1 MSEAGKGVLAMVAAC
16 TVWGL
21 SPLFYKLLAP
31 VPPLEVLA
39 HRTLW
44 SVAVFGAVLL
54 AQRRL
59 REVPRAIAGRRVL
72 VLLAAASLMISV
84 NWFLFIH
91 AIQVGRTVEAALG
104 YYVFPLVAVLIGR
117 AVLGE
122 RLSNAQWLAVGIAA
136 AAVGVLTAG
145 LGAAPWIS
153 LVLAVTFGI
162 YGLLKRWVAAGPVVS
177 VTAEVLLLSPLALG
191 FLLWPGASTG
201 AFGRDA
207 GLALLLM
214 ASGPMTATPLI
225 LFSYAAKRAPLS
237 TLGLVQYLNPTLQ
250 FATAALVLGEAVTRW
265 HAIAFPMIWVALAVY
280 SWAGLRSARP
290 QAPT

>member
-122 RLSNAQWLAVGIAA
+122 RLSNAQWLAVGI
-136 AAVGVLTAG
+136 
-145 LGAAPWIS
+145 IR
-153 LVLAVTFGI
+153 I
-162 YGLLKRWVAAGPVVS
+162 C
-177 VTAEVLLLSPLALG
+177 
-191 FLLWPGASTG
+191 
-201 AFGRDA
+201 
-207 GLALLLM
+207 M
-214 ASGPMTATPLI
+214 H
-225 LFSYAAKRAPLS
+225 
-237 TLGLVQYLNPTLQ
+237 N
-250 FATAALVLGEAVTRW
+250 
-265 HAIAFPMIWVALAVY
+265 
-280 SWAGLRSARP
+280 
-290 QAPT
+290 